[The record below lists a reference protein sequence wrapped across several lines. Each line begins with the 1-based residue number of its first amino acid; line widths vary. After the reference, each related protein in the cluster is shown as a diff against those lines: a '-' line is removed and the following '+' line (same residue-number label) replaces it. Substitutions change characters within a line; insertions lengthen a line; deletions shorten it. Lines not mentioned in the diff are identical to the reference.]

1 MKLQFT
7 KMHGAGNDFIVIDA
21 INQDIA
27 FTPAQ
32 WQRLAD
38 RRFGIGADQILV
50 VEKPRLPGCDFRYRI
65 YNNDGGEVEQCG
77 NGARAFVKFVSEKG
91 LSDKASIRVETMA
104 GIIAPRLELDGS
116 ITVDMG
122 APVLEPAL
130 VPFDAAGLDGVA
142 EGNDTLWPLDL
153 ALPGQTAPV
162 LVSVVSMGNPHAVQ
176 VVEDVDAQDLEQSG
190 PLIEHHPRFPR
201 RVNAGY
207 LQIIDRHHVKLR
219 VYERGAGETLAC
231 GTGACAA
238 AVAGIIAPRLEL
250 DGSITVDMGAPVL
263 EPALVPF
270 DAAGLD
276 GVAQGTDLLWPLDLA
291 LPGHTAPVLVSVVSM
306 GNPHAVQV
314 VDDVDAQDLE
324 VTGPRIEHHPRFPRR
339 VNAGYMQVVDRQHVK
354 LRVYER
360 GAGETLACGT
370 GACAAAVAGIRRGL
384 LDSPVRISARGGEL
398 SIAWQGPGHPV
409 LMTGPAVTVF
419 EGTIEL

>member
-1 MKLQFT
+1 MKLNFT

-21 INQDIA
+21 ISQQID
-27 FTPAQ
+27 FTPEQ

-50 VEKPRLPGCDFRYRI
+50 VEAARLPGCDFRYRI

-91 LSDKASIRVETMA
+91 LSDKTAISVETMA
-104 GIIAPRLELDGS
+104 GVIAPRLEPDGS

-122 APVLEPAL
+122 APVLAPAL
-130 VPFDAAGLDGVA
+130 VPFDASGLDGVQQ
-142 EGNDTLWPLDL
+142 GSDTVWPLDL
-153 ALPGQTAPV
+153 ALPDQAATV

-176 VVEDVDAQDLEQSG
+176 VVDDVDAENLDASG
-190 PLIEHHPRFPR
+190 PLIEHHRRFPR

-207 LQIIDRHHVKLR
+207 MQVLDRHHVKLR

-238 AVAGIIAPRLEL
+238 AVAGIL
-250 DGSITVDMGAPVL
+250 
-263 EPALVPF
+263 
-270 DAAGLD
+270 
-276 GVAQGTDLLWPLDLA
+276 
-291 LPGHTAPVLVSVVSM
+291 
-306 GNPHAVQV
+306 
-314 VDDVDAQDLE
+314 
-324 VTGPRIEHHPRFPRR
+324 
-339 VNAGYMQVVDRQHVK
+339 
-354 LRVYER
+354 
-360 GAGETLACGT
+360 
-370 GACAAAVAGIRRGL
+370 RGL

-398 SIAWQGPGHPV
+398 SIAWQGEGQPV

-419 EGTIEL
+419 EGQIEV